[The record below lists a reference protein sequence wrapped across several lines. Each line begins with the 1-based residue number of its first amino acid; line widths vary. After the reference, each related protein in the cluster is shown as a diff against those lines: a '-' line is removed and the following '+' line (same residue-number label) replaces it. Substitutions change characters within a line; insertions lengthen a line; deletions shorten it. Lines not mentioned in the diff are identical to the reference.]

1 MAKLGFEPWHFRP
14 TEWAYHHFTL
24 LLLQMFAFQGL
35 DKLVQGRNLD
45 VITSGSSDAG
55 NNGHWDRFVLFC
67 FVFSFAKY
75 WLSVSCAMSIGD
87 AKVSKI
93 DEHPA

>member
-14 TEWAYHHFTL
+14 AEWAYHRFTL

-55 NNGHWDRFVLFC
+55 NNGHWDNFF
-67 FVFSFAKY
+67 FFSFAKY

-93 DEHPA
+93 DERPA

>member
-1 MAKLGFEPWHFRP
+1 
-14 TEWAYHHFTL
+14 
-24 LLLQMFAFQGL
+24 MFAFQGL